1 MGLSPPTTLEP
12 PKLARPAGEKQR
24 SSPILICL
32 AATALLLHF
41 LGSGRYGFF
50 RDELYYIACGNHLAW
65 GYVDQPPLIALIA
78 RVSGSL
84 FGDSLSGFRFFP
96 AFANASLVLL
106 VGRITRELGGRQF
119 AQVLAGMTVLLA
131 PVYLAF
137 GSFLSM
143 NAFEPLFWMGC
154 AYILIRILRG
164 GDERLW
170 VALGALAGAG
180 VLNKHTMLLFGFA
193 LVIGLLLTRE
203 RERLRNKWVLL
214 GALVGFA
221 IFLPN
226 LIWEARHDWP
236 QIEVVR
242 NAQNLKNTPVS
253 SLRFFGEQILFL
265 NPLAFP
271 VVVSGLAWF
280 FLSKQGRRFRCLGWA
295 FVAVTSVVLI
305 LEGKTYYPLPV
316 YPMVIAGGALGLE
329 TLIWNSRRRRLA
341 QAYVAMLIVTGSLML
356 PYGVPLLPIDSLLAY
371 QDVIPLAKIVKMER
385 DSDAD
390 LHQLYSDMFG
400 WETLTATVAEVYH
413 SLPASQQPQCS
424 ILAGNYG
431 EAGAIDL
438 FGPRYGLPKA
448 ISGHNNYFLWGPRGY
463 AGDVVILFGEHAE
476 VIKTLFA
483 EVEQV
488 AVISSPH
495 AAAAERY
502 LPVYV
507 CRRPKAPLPALWSSL
522 KFYI

>member
-84 FGDSLSGFRFFP
+84 FADSLSGFRFFP
-96 AFANASLVLL
+96 ALANASLVLL
-106 VGRITRELGGRQF
+106 VGRITRELGGRLF
-119 AQVLAGMTVLLA
+119 AQVLAGITVLLS

-203 RERLRNKWVLL
+203 RERLRNKWVLV

-271 VVVSGLAWF
+271 LVVSGLAWF
-280 FLSKQGRRFRCLGWA
+280 FLSKQGRRFR
-295 FVAVTSVVLI
+295 VASLHRQESSIPI
-305 LEGKTYYPLPV
+305 L
-316 YPMVIAGGALGLE
+316 
-329 TLIWNSRRRRLA
+329 W
-341 QAYVAMLIVTGSLML
+341 
-356 PYGVPLLPIDSLLAY
+356 
-371 QDVIPLAKIVKMER
+371 
-385 DSDAD
+385 
-390 LHQLYSDMFG
+390 
-400 WETLTATVAEVYH
+400 H
-413 SLPASQQPQCS
+413 S
-424 ILAGNYG
+424 G
-431 EAGAIDL
+431 
-438 FGPRYGLPKA
+438 
-448 ISGHNNYFLWGPRGY
+448 
-463 AGDVVILFGEHAE
+463 
-476 VIKTLFA
+476 
-483 EVEQV
+483 
-488 AVISSPH
+488 
-495 AAAAERY
+495 
-502 LPVYV
+502 
-507 CRRPKAPLPALWSSL
+507 
-522 KFYI
+522 